1 MIDIESLVEIDIP
14 GSQRR
19 KSGQGFVID
28 CPFCGGRMKLNVN
41 PHKNVWRCAK
51 CDRSGGPVRLHAY
64 VKDMSMN
71 DASNDLNRIAA
82 AQPAERN
89 HRTRKSQKEIVPA
102 DIMIRNTVYTR
113 LLDHLELKQIHRDNL
128 LSRGLREQDIQVLG
142 YKSYFDVNDTLKRS
156 ETAKQLIPDGF
167 PIKAGY
173 GIPGIRGIGSD
184 SMTFVSKRDGFLI
197 PVKTEKGYISSFQVR
212 ASEVS
217 DDIPRYSWLSS
228 SQYKDGCIFTGCET
242 IHHAGNWLID
252 PLPHTIGLTEG
263 ALKADIASV
272 LYDRIDPKAGPHLFL
287 GLTGV
292 NNISQLP
299 DALRYCADRGTRRIG
314 IFIDM
319 DYRSKKE
326 VADALNRILEIIS
339 SCRCPDGKPL
349 QYQIMEWDEKYKG
362 IDDYLLCVY
371 QKVMCYLQ

>member
-1 MIDIESLVEIDIP
+1 
-14 GSQRR
+14 
-19 KSGQGFVID
+19 
-28 CPFCGGRMKLNVN
+28 
-41 PHKNVWRCAK
+41 
-51 CDRSGGPVRLHAY
+51 
-64 VKDMSMN
+64 
-71 DASNDLNRIAA
+71 
-82 AQPAERN
+82 
-89 HRTRKSQKEIVPA
+89 
-102 DIMIRNTVYTR
+102 
-113 LLDHLELKQIHRDNL
+113 
-128 LSRGLREQDIQVLG
+128 
-142 YKSYFDVNDTLKRS
+142 
-156 ETAKQLIPDGF
+156 
-167 PIKAGY
+167 
-173 GIPGIRGIGSD
+173 
-184 SMTFVSKRDGFLI
+184 MTFVSKRDGFLI

-292 NNISQLP
+292 NNISQLS

-326 VADALNRILEIIS
+326 VADALNRIMEIIS

-371 QKVMCYLQ
+371 QKAMFYLQ